1 MRHNKFSLPDKQVSS
16 PMRIPNDE
24 LGSLSVSRHA
34 GQEVTPIRVPLGS
47 AQIGLLISGNQGG
60 VNLLRGESRVRC
72 PKAKGSAIG
81 AVSLGSLISRED
93 FNFNFHKRNLYGA
106 KREVSPN

>member
-1 MRHNKFSLPDKQVSS
+1 MRV
-16 PMRIPNDE
+16 PNDE
-24 LGSLSVSRHA
+24 LGSLSVSRHGGHELPRFGGILDA
-34 GQEVTPIRVPLGS
+34 
-47 AQIGLLISGNQGG
+47 AQFALLISGNRGG
-60 VNLLRGESRVRC
+60 VDLLRGESRVRC